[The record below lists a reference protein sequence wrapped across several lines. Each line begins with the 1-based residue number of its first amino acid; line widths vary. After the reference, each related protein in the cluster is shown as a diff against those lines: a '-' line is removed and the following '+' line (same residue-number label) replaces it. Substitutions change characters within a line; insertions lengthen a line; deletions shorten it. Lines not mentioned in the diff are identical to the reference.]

1 MSKRAPQSRKIPTAA
16 VLAVIYIYLAI
27 VFTVLIRNGQ
37 MQLLDPA
44 GLVAGMQ
51 SKILWAALA
60 FIAVIGSTI
69 IVSFFVVMFRYREGG
84 NKTYRPEWTAG
95 KRLQLLGWGIPS
107 VAIVV
112 ICVLL
117 WNTAHVVDPYKP
129 INSSTKAVTIQV
141 VALRWKWLFIYPN
154 DHLASVNIM
163 EIPVGTPINIELTA
177 DAPMNSF
184 WVPRLSGQIYAMTGM
199 VTQLHIEA
207 DQAGSY
213 AGSAAEISGD
223 GFSGMDFTVNAVSA
237 KDYASWKATTM
248 YSSQTLD
255 YPAYQKLAEPSSYV
269 APTYYALADQNLF
282 DAIVMQFMV
291 PGTDPSTLEVRGK
304 SLQ

>member
-1 MSKRAPQSRKIPTAA
+1 LYLY
-16 VLAVIYIYLAI
+16 LAV
-27 VFTVLIRNGQ
+27 VFAVLIRDGQ

-44 GLVAGMQ
+44 GLVAGIQ

-60 FIAVIGSTI
+60 FIAVVGSTI
-69 IVSFFVVMFRYREGG
+69 IISFFVVIFRYREGNG
-84 NKTYRPEWTAG
+84 KAYKPEWTAG
-95 KRLQLLGWGIPS
+95 KTLQLLGWGIPS
-107 VAIVV
+107 LAILV

-117 WNTAHVVDPYKP
+117 WDTAHVVDPYKP
-129 INSSTKAVTIQV
+129 ISSTTKAVTIQV

-154 DHLASVNIM
+154 DHVASVNIL
-163 EIPVGTPINIELTA
+163 EIPVGTPINLELTA

-184 WVPRLSGQIYAMTGM
+184 WIPRLSGQIYAMTGM

-237 KDYASWKATTM
+237 NDYATWKTTAM

-255 YPAYQKLAEPSSYV
+255 YPAYRKLAEPSSYV

-282 DAIVMQFMV
+282 DAIVMQFMA
-291 PGTDPSTLEVRGK
+291 PGANPSTLQVRGK
-304 SLQ
+304 DLQ